1 MKLTNRKTISRTL
14 TALLALLLVFCLTVP
29 LIACGDSQT
38 NTDTETEAQTE
49 KTTETETETDAETTP
64 DVDKSLEVKVT
75 VLSGTTGFGMAPLMD
90 KSSRGETALNYQF
103 QVATDAST
111 VLPTLLNGTVD
122 IAALPT
128 NAAANLYAKKA
139 GSVQVLAVNTLG
151 VLYVMTGEGVSVSSF
166 EDLRG
171 KTVYCPAQNP
181 AFIFTALCQKNGLEP
196 GKDITID
203 STTYAQP
210 ADLRTML
217 ATGKVD
223 IAVLPEPMVTI
234 AKSANDKLSVALDL
248 TKAWSEAFG
257 ESAALAQGCV
267 VVRTEFAE
275 QHPVEVAAFL
285 REYEESVL
293 YVRDNPTEAGQM
305 IAAQGIFEKAPVAT
319 KAIPNCNLC
328 FITGQEMA
336 DKLTSFYTTLY
347 SVAPAS
353 IGNAIPD
360 SGLYYGIK

>member
-1 MKLTNRKTISRTL
+1 MKIMKSIYLKKSL
-14 TALLALLLVFCLTVP
+14 PALLLALCLMLMPVLV
-29 LIACGDSQT
+29 ACGQDGADS
-38 NTDTETEAQTE
+38 DTSTESATSGETIPGSGTE
-49 KTTETETETDAETTP
+49 SEVEPA
-64 DVDKSLEVKVT
+64 VDKNLEVKVT

-90 KSSRGETALNYQF
+90 KASRGETALKYQF
-103 QVATDAST
+103 RVETDAST

-217 ATGKVD
+217 ASGKVD

-234 AKSANDKLSVALDL
+234 AGTANDKLSVALNL
-248 TKAWSEAFG
+248 TTAWTEAFG

-275 QHPVEVAAFL
+275 QHPAEVAAFL

-293 YVRDNPTEAGQM
+293 HVRDNPAEAGEM

-347 SVAPAS
+347 AVAPAS

-360 SGLYYGIK
+360 NGLYYGLK

>member
-1 MKLTNRKTISRTL
+1 MKIMKSISL
-14 TALLALLLVFCLTVP
+14 KKSLPALLLALCLMLMPVLT
-29 LIACGDSQT
+29 ACGQDGTDS
-38 NTDTETEAQTE
+38 DTSTESATSGETLPESGTEAETEPA
-49 KTTETETETDAETTP
+49 
-64 DVDKSLEVKVT
+64 VDKNLEVKVT

-90 KSSRGETALNYQF
+90 KASRGEAALKYQF

-151 VLYVMTGEGVSVSSF
+151 VLYVMTSEGVSVSSF

-217 ATGKVD
+217 VSGKVD

-234 AKSANDKLSVALDL
+234 AGNANDKLSVALNL
-248 TKAWSEAFG
+248 TTAWTEAFG

-275 QHPVEVAAFL
+275 QHPAEVAAFL

-293 YVRDNPTEAGQM
+293 YVRDNPAEAGEM
-305 IAAQGIFEKAPVAT
+305 IAAQGIFEKAPIAT

-347 SVAPAS
+347 AVAPAS

-360 SGLYYGIK
+360 NGLYYGLK

>member
-1 MKLTNRKTISRTL
+1 MKIMKSSNLKKSL
-14 TALLALLLVFCLTVP
+14 PALLLALCLMLMPVLV
-29 LIACGDSQT
+29 ACGQDGADS
-38 NTDTETEAQTE
+38 DTSSESATLGETLAESGTEAETE
-49 KTTETETETDAETTP
+49 P
-64 DVDKSLEVKVT
+64 VVDKNLEVKVT

-90 KSSRGETALNYQF
+90 KASRGEAALNYQF

-217 ATGKVD
+217 VSGKVD

-234 AKSANDKLSVALDL
+234 AGAANPKLSVALNL
-248 TKAWSEAFG
+248 TTAWTEAFG

-275 QHPVEVAAFL
+275 QHPTEVAAFL

-293 YVRDNPTEAGQM
+293 YVRDNPAEAGEM
-305 IAAQGIFEKAPVAT
+305 IASQGIFEKAPVAT

-347 SVAPAS
+347 AVAPAS

-360 SGLYYGIK
+360 NGLYYGLK